1 MGGTRRFI
9 EIACRSRHKIH
20 SAAIRIMP
28 ASVLESRKRS
38 PPAHRYRH
46 NQRGSRKATDRPVAA
61 VGDEHVRRA
70 RLSPSGTS
78 SARCRTSDPR
88 RLQGKGRLI
97 PTLAQQFAF
106 AWPRPRPRSL
116 FRSIQRFH
124 NPLVLELL
132 GSSRQVP
139 HAQVTRQ
146 C

>member
-1 MGGTRRFI
+1 MQLTVAIARQIAG
-9 EIACRSRHKIH
+9 EIS
-20 SAAIRIMP
+20 
-28 ASVLESRKRS
+28 
-38 PPAHRYRH
+38 
-46 NQRGSRKATDRPVAA
+46 
-61 VGDEHVRRA
+61 
-70 RLSPSGTS
+70 
-78 SARCRTSDPR
+78 R
-88 RLQGKGRLI
+88 RLQGKGQLI

-106 AWPRPRPRSL
+106 ARPRPRPRSL